1 MAFSAL
7 RNVAETKFKWM
18 KAMQS
23 EGGIIFFFKF
33 LLLQRVIFFKTVEFI
48 NVCVKCRIQYS

>member
-18 KAMQS
+18 KAIQS
-23 EGGIIFFFKF
+23 EGGIINFFNFFFYKGLYF
-33 LLLQRVIFFKTVEFI
+33 LRL
-48 NVCVKCRIQYS
+48 